1 MANTRTNM
9 LIIIVITVLIT
20 IKNCSKL
27 SSNKTL
33 NKKSFHTP
41 RKLQQECPD
50 NSYEPLNIY
59 IDLYNFNNTFHNE
72 TLGRENKE
80 LIIESIYKA
89 KDIIADLFQICVFP
103 DKFVF
108 ENNSKELWFLEY
120 WNPEMFDSPPGNHKE
135 IEKTI
140 NNFFVFFNFS
150 SEIKHDSSAKITLFD
165 DNPVAGVITI
175 NEYLDNSKFNSNYL
189 TNLMIHNFI
198 HLLGFHIGR
207 DDDYSDFDS
216 IIEEEEEENGIYRYF
231 LSKENNPTVIS
242 YAQSYFNTTTIESI
256 DLELNED
263 GDIHWPS
270 RYFLGELMT
279 EYNYPEEQ
287 VLSGFT
293 MAFFE
298 DLNYIKVIKNF
309 TGV

>member
-1 MANTRTNM
+1 
-9 LIIIVITVLIT
+9 
-20 IKNCSKL
+20 
-27 SSNKTL
+27 
-33 NKKSFHTP
+33 
-41 RKLQQECPD
+41 
-50 NSYEPLNIY
+50 
-59 IDLYNFNNTFHNE
+59 
-72 TLGRENKE
+72 
-80 LIIESIYKA
+80 
-89 KDIIADLFQICVFP
+89 
-103 DKFVF
+103 
-108 ENNSKELWFLEY
+108 
-120 WNPEMFDSPPGNHKE
+120 MFDSPPDNHKE

-165 DNPVAGVITI
+165 ENPVAGVITI
-175 NEYLDNSKFNSNYL
+175 NEYLDNSKFNSSYL

-216 IIEEEEEENGIYRYF
+216 IIEEEEVEDGIYRYF

-242 YAQSYFNTTTIESI
+242 YAQSYFNTANIESI

-287 VLSGFT
+287 VL
-293 MAFFE
+293 
-298 DLNYIKVIKNF
+298 
-309 TGV
+309 